1 MVLQTLLLRRNFPC
15 PHFFGLGEGPEFD
28 PNRRSRWVPGRAG
41 MRKHRPFADGLANV
55 SNRP

>member
-28 PNRRSRWVPGRAG
+28 ILRTYKTTAPDASSGRESG
-41 MRKHRPFADGLANV
+41 P
-55 SNRP
+55 